1 MTQTKTYHSR
11 KHRDPLPSMY
21 EDFRTV
27 QRKKKCADES
37 FLHFFLFIF
46 LCLCSR
52 SFSHP
57 HARSVPSSS
66 SFNKSSSQ
74 SQSQSARGIAF
85 DDSDDDD
92 DEVNWLKTKSKMTF
106 FFGFAHLVNR
116 FSLFVSFFLSW
127 HSTTLSKDRA
137 AAPGDSHHCLWCD
150 TCLNQITCKSRVLS
164 EMLQW
169 CHCGPQSA
177 FRQFSLV
184 SAALWKLHKWSVF
197 DQRLKA
203 TWLMLVIWNPISYQ
217 LNAAPPSLCNNLH
230 LQGL

>member
-1 MTQTKTYHSR
+1 
-11 KHRDPLPSMY
+11 MY

-27 QRKKKCADES
+27 QRKKKCADEIIS
-37 FLHFFLFIF
+37 AFF

-57 HARSVPSSS
+57 HTRSVPSSS

-127 HSTTLSKDRA
+127 HSTTLSKDQA
-137 AAPGDSHHCLWCD
+137 AAPGDRHHCLWCD

-169 CHCGPQSA
+169 CHCGAQSA

-197 DQRLKA
+197 DLRLKA
-203 TWLMLVIWNPISYQ
+203 TWLTHYVIICICRVCSY
-217 LNAAPPSLCNNLH
+217 LMFRK
-230 LQGL
+230 